1 VHSAFVIEGPHSDE
15 KVAIKIIEL
24 EHFQDNNLEEI
35 RKEIQIMKLS
45 SHQNILNYYACFISE
60 TQLWMVM
67 PIMDCGSIGNILRYM
82 FREGIEDEI
91 LIASILKEV
100 LQALSYFHEKGQI
113 HRDIKAGNILLS
125 GEGRIYL
132 ADFGVSSNLRVGNNA
147 KTLTGSPCWMAPEVM
162 ESNRSSG
169 YNFKADIWSFGITA
183 IELAKGVPPYI
194 DQTPMKV
201 ILLVRNSNPPL
212 MGKDE
217 RFDSNFKDLVNS
229 CLQKDPDKR
238 PTAEMLLKKRF
249 FHKAKGSEYIYEHLV
264 QRLPPLEHM
273 VNIPRAS
280 NLLFVRERINSE
292 TESWDFNIS
301 SENKSKS
308 RKSDDPLAGIGADEE
323 DQAYDPLD
331 AIQEKDD

>member
-1 VHSAFVIEGPHSDE
+1 MEGPHSEE

-24 EHFQDNNLEEI
+24 EHFQDKNLEEI

-60 TQLWMVM
+60 TQLWMIM
-67 PIMDCGSIGNILRYM
+67 PIMECGSIGNILRYM
-82 FREGIEDEI
+82 FREGFDDEV

-100 LQALSYFHEKGQI
+100 LQAIVYFHEKGQI

-125 GEGRIYL
+125 SEGKIFL

-183 IELAKGVPPYI
+183 IELAKGAPPYI

-201 ILLVRNSNPPL
+201 ILLVKNSNPPVL
-212 MGKDE
+212 GRNE
-217 RFDSNFKDLVNS
+217 QFDSNFKDVVNL
-229 CLQKDPDKR
+229 CLQKDPEKR
-238 PTAEMLLKKRF
+238 PTAEALLEKRF
-249 FHKAKGSEYIYEHLV
+249 FRKARGSEYIYEHLV
-264 QRLPPLEHM
+264 TRLPPLEHM
-273 VNIPRAS
+273 VNIPRS
-280 NLLFVRERINSE
+280 SKLCLIRDRLNSE
-292 TESWDFNIS
+292 SDSWDFNIS
-301 SENKSKS
+301 SEIKSKS
-308 RKSDDPLAGIGADEE
+308 RKSDDPLAVIGADEE
-323 DQAYDPLD
+323 GCEYDPLD
-331 AIQEKDD
+331 EIQEKDD